1 MANLTIR
8 YLSPESEAELRKRAE
23 LRGCSLEA
31 LARSILDEA
40 SGAKVPEK
48 RFPYYL
54 MEMIEPGEAV
64 ETDHEFHDAAPRP
77 IDLE

>member
-31 LARSILDEA
+31 LARSISDEA
-40 SGAKVPEK
+40 SCANVPEK
-48 RFPYYL
+48 RFRT
-54 MEMIEPGEAV
+54 I
-64 ETDHEFHDAAPRP
+64 
-77 IDLE
+77 